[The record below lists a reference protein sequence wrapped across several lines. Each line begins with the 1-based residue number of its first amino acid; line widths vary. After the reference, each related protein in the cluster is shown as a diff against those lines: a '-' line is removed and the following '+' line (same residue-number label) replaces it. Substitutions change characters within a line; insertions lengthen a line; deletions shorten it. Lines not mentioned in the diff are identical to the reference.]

1 MGHHVLLKGKERVRE
16 GERERERERER
27 IRENVVGNK
36 MSPQFPLYQ
45 K

>member
-16 GERERERERER
+16 GERERERER